1 MRRAMIMMSA
11 MGMGAGAAVADVPR
25 VAVDIAP
32 VHSIVAAVMG
42 DLGQPDLIVPPGASP
57 HGYSL
62 RPSEARALDQADLV
76 VWVGHG
82 LTPWLEGPVDALGAG
97 ADKIELM
104 ELEVTR
110 LLDIREGVA
119 FAAHDHD
126 HGDGHEAHE
135 AKADAGHDDHGHDDH
150 GHGEEAKAKDEH
162 GHDDHGHD
170 DHGHEDHAEEAGHDD
185 HGHEDHVGHDDHA
198 HGSVDPHVWLD
209 PANAAAWATAIA
221 AKLSEKDPENASTYF
236 TNATAFASDMSALE
250 GDIEAIIAPVRGQ
263 SFVVFHDAYHYFE
276 HRFDIEAAGSVSAGD
291 AVAPSAG
298 RMSALQ
304 ETIEA
309 RGATCALTEPQ
320 FNPDIINALGDITLA
335 EIDPLGAKLT
345 PGPELY
351 GDLMRNLATGLASCW
366 TKS

>member
-82 LTPWLEGPVDALGAG
+82 LSPWLEGPVESLGAG

-110 LLDIREGVA
+110 LLDRREGVA

-150 GHGEEAKAKDEH
+150 A
-162 GHDDHGHD
+162 HD

-185 HGHEDHVGHDDHA
+185 HGHEDHAGHDHA
-198 HGSVDPHVWLD
+198 GHGHGSVDPHVWLD
-209 PANAAAWATAIA
+209 TANAAAWATAIA

-236 TNATAFASDMSALE
+236 TNATAFSSSISALE
-250 GDIEAIIAPVRGQ
+250 GEIEAIIAPVRGQ

-276 HRFDIEAAGSVSAGD
+276 NRFDIEAAGSVSAGD

-320 FNPDIINALGDITLA
+320 FNPDILNALGSIKLA

-345 PGPELY
+345 PGPALY
-351 GDLMRNLATGLASCW
+351 GDMMRNLATGLASCW
-366 TKS
+366 TES